1 MRYLA
6 KFLIVALFMC
16 SWSFAHGQEVLGKWN
31 TVDDNTQEV
40 KSVVEIYQKNGQVFG
55 KVVAISDPEQQN
67 ATCTSC
73 EEGDPRKNQPII
85 GMEIIK
91 GLKKAGNSWS
101 NGEILDPENGKVY
114 KCKIWIENGSLIVR
128 GYLGFTW
135 LGRSQTWIRA
145 SK

>member
-6 KFLIVALFMC
+6 KSLIVALMC
-16 SWSFAHGQEVLGKWN
+16 TWSSAIGQEVLGKWN
-31 TVDDNTQEV
+31 TVDDNTREV

-67 ATCTSC
+67 ATCTAC

-91 GLKKAGNSWS
+91 GLKKAGKSWS